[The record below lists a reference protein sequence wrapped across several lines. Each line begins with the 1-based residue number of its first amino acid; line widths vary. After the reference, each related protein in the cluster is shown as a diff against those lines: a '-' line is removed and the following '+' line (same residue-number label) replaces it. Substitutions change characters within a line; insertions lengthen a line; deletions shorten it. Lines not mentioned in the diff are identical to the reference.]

1 MDLPNQKNLLIVV
14 LLHLGQSPMVP
25 SLIIRDSG
33 AGGGSLLIDPCLPG
47 IFVSLLIKISF
58 VHKLSYQVLAEN
70 QGSR

>member
-1 MDLPNQKNLLIVV
+1 MDLPKKKNLLIVV

-25 SLIIRDSG
+25 SFIIRDSG

-47 IFVSLLIKISF
+47 IFVSLLIKINF
-58 VHKLSYQVLAEN
+58 VHKLSYRVLVGN